1 MSKLITIPT
10 TTENEQG
17 GLIITGTKVGNKFL
31 LDVKAQDGETKITD
45 GTQTATIT
53 DVAGKKA
60 VDVNVTNIVIDLS
73 DSISTFDLYSV
84 NNLEDATPLYVG
96 KSKLDGTWLVE
107 RLNDS
112 TGEKDYANISNNL
125 LVSDYASAWSNRL
138 TLDYKKIHLISGV

>member
-1 MSKLITIPT
+1 MNKLLTIQT
-10 TTENEQG
+10 TTQNEQG
-17 GLIITGTKVGNKFL
+17 ELRITGTQVGDKFL
-31 LDVKAQDGETKITD
+31 LDVKGQDGETRITD

-53 DVAGKKA
+53 DVAGKKS

-107 RLNDS
+107 RFNDS

-125 LVSDYASAWSNRL
+125 AVSDYASAWSNRL
-138 TLDYKKIHLISGV
+138 TLDYKKLHLITGV